1 MIFTIMTFKFFIT
14 TTQLENHEFIVS
26 LIWLFEYPKSLGCFA
41 STSRKSLPMGVKQR
55 IHLFDIVDNEV
66 DDSPDE

>member
-1 MIFTIMTFKFFIT
+1 MAFKLFIAMQLKNHIFVM
-14 TTQLENHEFIVS
+14 S
-26 LIWLFEYPKSLGCFA
+26 LVWLFQYAESLGCFS

-66 DDSPDE
+66 DDSPEQ

>member
-1 MIFTIMTFKFFIT
+1 MIIVAFKLFIAMTR
-14 TTQLENHEFIVS
+14 LENHNFVLS
-26 LIWLFEYPKSLGCFA
+26 LVWLFQYPKSSGCFS

-66 DDSPDE
+66 DDSPGQ

>member
-1 MIFTIMTFKFFIT
+1 MIFTTTTFKLFIA

-26 LIWLFEYPKSLGCFA
+26 LIWLFEYPKSSGYFS

-66 DDSPDE
+66 DDSPNE